1 MDIDAAIDGLRSLVC
16 RGSLESVMVNRMF
29 ASDIL
34 FLLQQQRRDL
44 ARLNAELAM
53 VRNDRFY
60 ADRRW
65 GEMLE
70 SMRKEIGKYACECE
84 EKFCDNSNEYC
95 GWRAKEISEGK

>member
-1 MDIDAAIDGLRSLVC
+1 MDIDVAIDGLRELVC
-16 RGSLESVMVNRMF
+16 RGTLESVCVNRMF
-29 ASDIL
+29 MSDVMFI
-34 FLLQQQRRDL
+34 LQQNRRDL

-65 GEMLE
+65 GEMLAD
-70 SMRKEIGKYACECE
+70 MRREIGKYACECE
-84 EKFCDNSNEYC
+84 EKFCNNDNEYC